1 MDQGAFGH
9 LSSPYLPVVTL
20 TGEGS
25 SGNLLAAPAVA
36 EGSAPPGPLSMPPGV
51 LDRAELLARVGGDRG
66 PLLGIGPLFVQERP
80 ALFESIG
87 TALRDR
93 SAADPEAAAHK

>member
-25 SGNLLAAPAVA
+25 SGNLLAAQAVT

-66 PLLGIGPLFVQERP
+66 LLLEIVRLFVQERP
-80 ALFESIG
+80 ALLGSME
-87 TALRDR
+87 TALRDG
-93 SAADPEAAAHK
+93 SAPGLE